1 MTGRRV
7 AVITAARN
15 EAAKI
20 ARAIESVVAQE
31 HRPDRWV
38 IASDG
43 STDETD
49 KIVASYCDQHPWIQ
63 LVQVSGIT
71 KRDFASK
78 VHALKAAV
86 GAMGEITEDYFGVLD
101 ADIVLEP
108 EHFRVLLEEFEGD
121 ARLGLVGAQIWEEY
135 DGKRVLLD
143 TTKDT
148 VPGAVQLFRRE
159 AYEGTSGFHPLPSGG
174 EDTLAELEVRMAGWD
189 TRTIGHLQVTHIGRV
204 VSGGRGSLS
213 IRYRRGR
220 NQWLFGY
227 GLVFACMTS
236 VYRMRERPLILGGL
250 VQFAAYLWAA
260 LRRPKRPVS
269 KNLMKWLRREQRA
282 KMRAL
287 LTRADIAR

>member
-7 AVITAARN
+7 AVVTAARN

-20 ARAIESVVAQE
+20 ARTIESVVAQE

-49 KIVASYCDQHPWIQ
+49 EIVASYCERHPWIQ
-63 LVQVSGIT
+63 LVQVSGDT

-86 GAMGEITEDYFGVLD
+86 GALGQITEDYFGVLD

-108 EHFRVLLEEFEGD
+108 EHFRVLLAEFEAD
-121 ARLGLVGAQIWEEY
+121 ARLGLVGAQIWEEF
-135 DGKRVLLD
+135 DGKRVLHD

-148 VPGAVQLFRRE
+148 VAGAVQLFRRA
-159 AYEGTSGFHPLPSGG
+159 AYEGTSGFQPLPNGG
-174 EDTLAELEVRMAGWD
+174 EDTLAELEVRMAGWE
-189 TRTIGHLQVTHIGRV
+189 TRTVGHLQVTHIGRV
-204 VSGGRGSLS
+204 VSGGRGSLT

-227 GLVFACMTS
+227 GLVFAGVTS
-236 VYRMRERPLILGGL
+236 VYRMRERPPILGGL

-260 LRRPKRPVS
+260 LRRPERPVS
-269 KNLMKWLRREQRA
+269 KDLIKWLRREQRA
-282 KMRAL
+282 KLRAL
-287 LTRADIAR
+287 LTRANLAR

>member
-7 AVITAARN
+7 AVVTAARN

-20 ARAIESVVAQE
+20 ARTIESVVAQE

-63 LVQVSGIT
+63 LVQVSGDT

-86 GAMGEITEDYFGVLD
+86 GALGEITEDYFGVLD

-108 EHFRVLLEEFEGD
+108 EHFRILLEEFEND
-121 ARLGLVGAQIWEEY
+121 ARLGLVGAQIWEEF
-135 DGKRVLLD
+135 DGRRVLHD
-143 TTKDT
+143 ITKDT
-148 VPGAVQLFRRE
+148 VAGAVQLFRRE
-159 AYEGTSGFHPLPSGG
+159 AYERTTGFQPLPNGG
-174 EDTLAELEVRMAGWD
+174 EDTLAELEVRMAGWE
-189 TRTIGHLQVTHIGRV
+189 TRTVSHLQATHLGRV
-204 VSGGRGSLS
+204 VSGGRSNLA
-213 IRYRRGR
+213 IRFRKGR

-227 GLVFACMTS
+227 GFFFAGVTS
-236 VYRMRERPLILGGL
+236 IYRMRARPLVLGGL
-250 VQFAAYLWAA
+250 VQFAGYLWTA
-260 LRRPKRPVS
+260 LRRPRRPVS
-269 KNLMKWLRREQRA
+269 KDLIKWIRREQRA
-282 KMRAL
+282 MLRAL
-287 LTRADIAR
+287 LTRANLAR